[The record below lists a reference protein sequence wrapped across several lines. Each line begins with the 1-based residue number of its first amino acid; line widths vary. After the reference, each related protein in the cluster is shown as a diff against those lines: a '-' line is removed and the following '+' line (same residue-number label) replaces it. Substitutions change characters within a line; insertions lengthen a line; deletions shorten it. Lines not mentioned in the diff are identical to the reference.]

1 MLRLLLPISRGVRS
15 MSTTITMQ
23 EVMTPAPHTVG
34 PDQSLAI
41 ALELMRK
48 HDIRHLP
55 VRHEGRITGIL
66 SERDINFA
74 LRVEKANATDLTVE
88 SALTPEVFSVLPSTP
103 LADVAARMGSERIG
117 CALIEDDLGKLLGI
131 FTAVDAC
138 RVLAQ
143 HVG

>member
-1 MLRLLLPISRGVRS
+1 
-15 MSTTITMQ
+15 MSKKITM
-23 EVMTPAPHTVG
+23 EDVMTPTPHTVG

-41 ALELMRK
+41 ALELMRT
-48 HDIRHLP
+48 HNIRHLP

-74 LRVEKANATDLTVE
+74 LRIERTNAEGLTVE

-103 LADVAARMGSERIG
+103 VADVAARMGSERIG
-117 CALIEDDLGKLLGI
+117 CALVEDSLGKLLGI
-131 FTAVDAC
+131 FTSVDAC

-143 HVG
+143 QIN

>member
-1 MLRLLLPISRGVRS
+1 
-15 MSTTITMQ
+15 MSKKITMA
-23 EVMTPAPHTVG
+23 EVMTPTPHTVG
-34 PDQSLAI
+34 PDQSLAV
-41 ALELMRK
+41 ALELMRT
-48 HDIRHLP
+48 HNIRHLP

-74 LRVEKANATDLTVE
+74 LRIERTNADKLTVD

-103 LADVAARMGSERIG
+103 VADVVARMASEKFG

-131 FTAVDAC
+131 FTSVDAC

-143 HVG
+143 QVS

>member
-1 MLRLLLPISRGVRS
+1 MPN
-15 MSTTITMQ
+15 MSNTITMQ
-23 EVMTPAPHTVG
+23 EVMTPTPHTVG
-34 PDQSLAI
+34 PDQSLAV

-48 HDIRHLP
+48 HNIRHLP

-74 LRVEKANATDLTVE
+74 LRVEKANAADLSVE
-88 SALTPEVFSVLPSTP
+88 SALTPEVFSVLPATP
-103 LADVAARMGSERIG
+103 LAEVAARMGADKIG
-117 CALIEDDLGKLLGI
+117 CALVEDDLGKLLGI

-143 HVG
+143 HLG